1 MKKKTIIGLVLT
13 WVVLAIFLIT
23 RIMDDGKNQ
32 KIKEFTAFFDVPGNT
47 INEDNEIKE
56 LIAQKNWCI
65 LSGAVAF
72 WEVR

>member
-47 INEDNEIKE
+47 IN
-56 LIAQKNWCI
+56 
-65 LSGAVAF
+65 
-72 WEVR
+72 